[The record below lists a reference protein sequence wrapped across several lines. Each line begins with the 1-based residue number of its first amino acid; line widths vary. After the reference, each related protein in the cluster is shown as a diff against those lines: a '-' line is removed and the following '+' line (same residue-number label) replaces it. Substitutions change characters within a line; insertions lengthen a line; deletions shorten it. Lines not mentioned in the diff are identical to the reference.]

1 MDLFNPLIFA
11 SEADLL
17 ALAGAGFLLFAGIA
31 LVADRVRTKRKR
43 LERVGWMPWTPIF
56 LACMIIGGGLLALTM
71 PQVIAGWL

>member
-1 MDLFNPLIFA
+1 MESLNPLLFA

-17 ALAGAGFLLFAGIA
+17 ALAGAGFLLLAGIA
-31 LVADRVRTKRKR
+31 LVADRVRTRRKK
-43 LERVGWMPWTPIF
+43 LERVGFVPWTPIF

>member
-1 MDLFNPLIFA
+1 MESLNPLLFA

-17 ALAGAGFLLFAGIA
+17 ALAGAGFLLLAGIA
-31 LVADRVRTKRKR
+31 LVADRVRTRRRK
-43 LERVGWMPWTPIF
+43 LERVGFVPWTPIF